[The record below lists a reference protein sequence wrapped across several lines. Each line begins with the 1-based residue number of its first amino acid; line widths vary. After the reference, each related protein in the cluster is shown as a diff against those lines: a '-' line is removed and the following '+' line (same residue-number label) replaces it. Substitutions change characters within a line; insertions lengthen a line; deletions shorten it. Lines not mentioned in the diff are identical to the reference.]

1 MNCNRCIHSRICQL
15 WEQSECQNA
24 SCYVEDCFEENIT
37 CDTETLVHGKWLPT
51 NDKNKKRC
59 SNCDV
64 IHLICQYPNGNINFC
79 PNCGAKMDL
88 E

>member
-1 MNCNRCIHSRICQL
+1 M
-15 WEQSECQNA
+15 SEYIKKEDVLEIVKHTRGDYA
-24 SCYVEDCFEENIT
+24 AAFSEIRKLPTADVEPV
-37 CDTETLVHGKWLPT
+37 VHGKWLPT
-51 NDKNKKRC
+51 NDKDKKRC